1 MSAMKIITRL
11 IAAILFIGFFFF
23 ALKNTQDV
31 TLRFFLGY
39 ERTDA
44 LVIVILVCFVVGA
57 ILGVLAM
64 TPAVFR
70 HRREAMR
77 HKRTIAA
84 MQREL
89 DDLQRGTQPP
99 QPDTVI
105 VPAHLI

>member
-1 MSAMKIITRL
+1 MKIITRV

-23 ALKNTQDV
+23 ALKNTQEV

-44 LVIVILVCFVVGA
+44 LVTIILVCFVVGVF
-57 ILGVLAM
+57 IGLLAM

-84 MQREL
+84 IQKEL
-89 DDLQRGTQPP
+89 DEIKLGPTQP
-99 QPDTVI
+99 QPDAII